1 MPKVK
6 GNFGIPTIVYI
17 FLSYEKT
24 SNTSGQFHKNF
35 KHRIYSYNNK
45 LARFENTECSR

>member
-1 MPKVK
+1 MRKVK

-17 FLSYEKT
+17 SLSYEKT
-24 SNTSGQFHKNF
+24 SNATSQFHKNF
-35 KHRIYSYNNK
+35 RHRINGHNNK